1 MLPLPPLLLGD
12 LVDERVHALE
22 ETPHRYS
29 TARTPEPLQES
40 LLELSLC
47 QPLLVLPD
55 EVPHE
60 LRGGS
65 KAPLLRAVPHVVKE
79 FLGHR
84 DVEGL
89 HTSPDT
95 TRQRI
100 SPLYAVRFRRWRLP
114 ARRGPPPTTLRDSG
128 TPSVRSSFVRSVP
141 NRHQG
146 EAVRGRRRAG
156 PGAVASREQLAEA
169 RRRPR
174 APSHLDQRAD
184 DVPHHVLQERG
195 RLDTIDE
202 DRPGVHAAL
211 EHAPHGRAHRL
222 RVCAAEGGEVVLAD
236 ERGGGLVHGARV
248 EGLGDVPGVPAPE
261 G

>member
-100 SPLYAVRFRRWRLP
+100 SRCASGGGDYQREEARPRLRYATPERLP
-114 ARRGPPPTTLRDSG
+114 YARASCGQYRIATR
-128 TPSVRSSFVRSVP
+128 VRP
-141 NRHQG
+141 
-146 EAVRGRRRAG
+146 
-156 PGAVASREQLAEA
+156 
-169 RRRPR
+169 
-174 APSHLDQRAD
+174 
-184 DVPHHVLQERG
+184 
-195 RLDTIDE
+195 
-202 DRPGVHAAL
+202 
-211 EHAPHGRAHRL
+211 
-222 RVCAAEGGEVVLAD
+222 
-236 ERGGGLVHGARV
+236 
-248 EGLGDVPGVPAPE
+248 
-261 G
+261 

>member
-55 EVPHE
+55 EVPPE

-128 TPSVRSSFVRSVP
+128 TPSVRSSAPAPRL
-141 NRHQG
+141 R
-146 EAVRGRRRAG
+146 RGKRRRRA
-156 PGAVASREQLAEA
+156 RRRA

-174 APSHLDQRAD
+174 PW
-184 DVPHHVLQERG
+184 
-195 RLDTIDE
+195 
-202 DRPGVHAAL
+202 RP
-211 EHAPHGRAHRL
+211 RR
-222 RVCAAEGGEVVLAD
+222 
-236 ERGGGLVHGARV
+236 GARRRTRRA
-248 EGLGDVPGVPAPE
+248 GARRARA
-261 G
+261 

>member
-22 ETPHRYS
+22 EGPHRHS
-29 TARTPEPLQES
+29 TAWTPEPLQES

-89 HTSPDT
+89 HASRDI

-100 SPLYAVRFRRWRLP
+100 SPLYVVTLP
-114 ARRGPPPTTLRDSG
+114 AVEITSAKRPARDYATRLCNAFRTLELRAVSTESPPG
-128 TPSVRSSFVRSVP
+128 
-141 NRHQG
+141 
-146 EAVRGRRRAG
+146 
-156 PGAVASREQLAEA
+156 
-169 RRRPR
+169 
-174 APSHLDQRAD
+174 
-184 DVPHHVLQERG
+184 
-195 RLDTIDE
+195 
-202 DRPGVHAAL
+202 
-211 EHAPHGRAHRL
+211 
-222 RVCAAEGGEVVLAD
+222 
-236 ERGGGLVHGARV
+236 
-248 EGLGDVPGVPAPE
+248 
-261 G
+261 